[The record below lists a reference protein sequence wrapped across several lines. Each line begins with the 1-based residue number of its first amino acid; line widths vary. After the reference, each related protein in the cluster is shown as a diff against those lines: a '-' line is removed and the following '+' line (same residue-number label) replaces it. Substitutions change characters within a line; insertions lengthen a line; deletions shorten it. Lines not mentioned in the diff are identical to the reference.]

1 MLHNFVTTYKNL
13 FKTLKIDEVKQVPLK
28 IDTRRS
34 LSRSTHALLT
44 DIFQKIGN
52 KEETDEGL
60 NLLYDFLQEHPEADI
75 DPFLKR
81 SSPFFQEYIQN
92 NLKDIALSRKVA
104 SGV

>member
-1 MLHNFVTTYKNL
+1 M
-13 FKTLKIDEVKQVPLK
+13 KQVPLK
-28 IDTRRS
+28 TDSRRS

-52 KEETDEGL
+52 KEETKEGL

-81 SSPFFQEYIQN
+81 SSQFFQEYIQK
-92 NLKDIALSRKVA
+92 NLKEIENNRKLALGILSIIKMNYFK
-104 SGV
+104 